1 VLASD
6 LHNGSPFARGF
17 FSRVAAAA
25 TESPFVEHAY
35 SHDDLTPKEKL
46 AMYQALQ
53 SGLHESMRNVAR
65 CDNTDALDYRFETVP
80 PSCRSDS
87 KMYHVGPVRRH
98 MGEEIFGQF
107 TRVADTVEKQ
117 YHQTP
122 GNWIIKKLCSTK
134 SELLA
139 PANQTTMAG
148 VNMNEEK
155 SGNISRA
162 AEKEQAK
169 AIDALNEERQKK
181 VSFA

>member
-1 VLASD
+1 
-6 LHNGSPFARGF
+6 
-17 FSRVAAAA
+17 
-25 TESPFVEHAY
+25 
-35 SHDDLTPKEKL
+35 
-46 AMYQALQ
+46 
-53 SGLHESMRNVAR
+53 
-65 CDNTDALDYRFETVP
+65 
-80 PSCRSDS
+80 
-87 KMYHVGPVRRH
+87 